1 MRNELTLLILNMLL
15 RGMEFSFDSIKKL
28 FETLKTI
35 SFFGRVFQWS
45 NVKSQLIEANGE
57 LQRILSVSQS
67 LKTENIKLANL
78 ISLEKSAAK
87 NYQDTANRVS
97 TEVEVLKIS
106 QLNNAEKISDLEKK
120 NSSLEGINSQ
130 YFKRGTELS
139 NDLAANREKLD
150 NLQKEIR
157 ELKDENAN
165 LKKDDEFRKKEHS
178 NSVSSL
184 KQIQEKILRDR
195 EDEVNKKSQA
205 EIDRIKR
212 LKETWLNHEEK
223 VKNRIRTIC
232 NKTGVEYVDKVP
244 FKGKPDNTLRIN
256 NEYIIFDAK
265 SPANDDLSNFPNYIK
280 AQVESAIKYVKEEEV
295 RKEVFLVVPSN
306 TLEHLETFEYK
317 LSDYSVYVVALDSVE
332 PIILT
337 LQRIEDY
344 EFAEQLS
351 PEERENICRVIG
363 KFVHLSK
370 RRIQIDG
377 FFAKQFFELVYRSEA
392 DLSKDILEKVAEFE
406 KSEKLNP
413 PQEKRARQISTK
425 ELEADS
431 EKIQSEANQ
440 KGFAIQD
447 GLLVKEINKL
457 PLYSNIE
464 SDENQKDLFS
474 N

>member
-1 MRNELTLLILNMLL
+1 
-15 RGMEFSFDSIKKL
+15 MEFSFDSIKRL
-28 FETLKTI
+28 FENLKTI
-35 SFFGRVFQWS
+35 SFWERIFEWGRIKS
-45 NVKSQLIEANGE
+45 NLVEANGE
-57 LQRILSVSQS
+57 LQRVISINES
-67 LKTENIKLANL
+67 LKTENLKLENS
-78 ISLEKSAAK
+78 ISIEKSTSK
-87 NYQDTANRVS
+87 NFQDTANRLT
-97 TEVEVLKIS
+97 TELEVLKNS
-106 QLNNAEKISDLEKK
+106 HNNQQERIESLQKEGTSLLER
-120 NSSLEGINSQ
+120 NTQFL
-130 YFKRGTELS
+130 KRGTELS
-139 NDLAANREKLD
+139 SDLIVAKQKIENQE
-150 NLQKEIR
+150 KEIR
-157 ELKDENAN
+157 ELKDENSR
-165 LKKDDEFRKKEHS
+165 LKKDDEFRKQEHS
-178 NSVSSL
+178 NSIASL

-195 EDEVNKKSQA
+195 EDEITKRNQA
-205 EIDRIKR
+205 EIDRIKK
-212 LKETWLNHEEK
+212 LKATWVNHEER
-223 VKNRIRTIC
+223 VKNRIRAVSIK
-232 NKTGVEYVDKVP
+232 NGIEYLDTVP

-265 SPANDDLSNFPNYIK
+265 SPANDDLSNFPNYVK
-280 AQVESAIKYVKEEEV
+280 AQAESAIKYVKEDDV
-295 RKEVFLVVPSN
+295 RREVFLVVPSN

-317 LSDYSVYVVALDSVE
+317 LSDYTVFVVALDSVE

-337 LQRIEDY
+337 LQRIEEY

-351 PEERENICRVIG
+351 PEDRDNICRVIG

-431 EKIQSEANQ
+431 EKIQSEAAQ
-440 KGFAIQD
+440 KGFSIQD

-464 SDENQKDLFS
+464 EDKNQGDLF

>member
-1 MRNELTLLILNMLL
+1 
-15 RGMEFSFDSIKKL
+15 MEFSFDSIKKL
-28 FETLKTI
+28 FENLKTI
-35 SFFGRVFQWS
+35 SFLGRVFQWGS
-45 NVKSQLIEANGE
+45 VKSQLIEANGE
-57 LQRILSVSQS
+57 LQRVLSEGQS
-67 LKTENIKLANL
+67 LKAENIKLENL

-87 NYQDTANRVS
+87 NFQDTANRVS
-97 TEVEVLKIS
+97 TELEITR
-106 QLNNAEKISDLEKK
+106 NNYKNQSEKLEGLQQEATRLAERNTQFYDRGTKLATDLALVNEKIQNLEK
-120 NSSLEGINSQ
+120 
-130 YFKRGTELS
+130 EL
-139 NDLAANREKLD
+139 RTV
-150 NLQKEIR
+150 R
-157 ELKDENAN
+157 DENSN

-195 EDEVNKKSQA
+195 EDEVNKKNQA
-205 EIDRIKR
+205 EIDRIKK
-212 LKETWLNHEEK
+212 LKETWSNHEEK

-256 NEYIIFDAK
+256 EEYIIFDAK
-265 SPANDDLSNFPNYIK
+265 SPANDDLSNFPNYVK
-280 AQVESAIKYVKEEEV
+280 AQAESAIKYVKEEDV
-295 RKEVFLVVPSN
+295 RREVFLVVPSN
-306 TLEHLETFEYK
+306 TLENLETFEYK
-317 LSDYSVYVVALDSVE
+317 LSDYTVYVVALDSIE

-337 LQRIEDY
+337 LQRIEEY

-464 SDENQKDLFS
+464 SDENQGDLFT

>member
-1 MRNELTLLILNMLL
+1 
-15 RGMEFSFDSIKKL
+15 MEFSFDSIKRL
-28 FETLKTI
+28 FENLKTI
-35 SFFGRVFQWS
+35 SFWERIFEWGRIKS
-45 NVKSQLIEANGE
+45 NLIEANGE
-57 LQRILSVSQS
+57 LQRVISINES
-67 LKTENIKLANL
+67 LKTENQKLENS
-78 ISLEKSAAK
+78 ISIEKSTSK
-87 NYQDTANRVS
+87 NFQDSVNRLT
-97 TEVEVLKIS
+97 TELEVLKNS
-106 QLNNAEKISDLEKK
+106 YNNQFERIESLQKEGTSLLER
-120 NSSLEGINSQ
+120 NNQFL
-130 YFKRGTELS
+130 KRGTELS
-139 NDLAANREKLD
+139 SDLIVAKQKIENQE
-150 NLQKEIR
+150 KEIR
-157 ELKDENAN
+157 ELKDENSR
-165 LKKDDEFRKKEHS
+165 LKKDDEFRKQEHS
-178 NSVSSL
+178 NSIASL

-195 EDEVNKKSQA
+195 EDEITKRNQA
-205 EIDRIKR
+205 EIDRIKK
-212 LKETWLNHEEK
+212 LKATWVNHEER
-223 VKNRIRTIC
+223 VKNRIRAVSIK
-232 NKTGVEYVDKVP
+232 NGIEYLDTVP

-265 SPANDDLSNFPNYIK
+265 SPANDDLSNFPNYVK
-280 AQVESAIKYVKEEEV
+280 AQAESAIKYVKEEDV
-295 RKEVFLVVPSN
+295 RREVFLVVPSN

-317 LSDYSVYVVALDSVE
+317 LSDYTVFVVALDSVE

-337 LQRIEDY
+337 LQRIEEY

-351 PEERENICRVIG
+351 PEDRDNICRVIG

-431 EKIQSEANQ
+431 EKIQSEAAQ
-440 KGFAIQD
+440 KGFSIQD
-447 GLLVKEINKL
+447 GLLIKEINKL

-464 SDENQKDLFS
+464 EDKNQGDLF

>member
-1 MRNELTLLILNMLL
+1 
-15 RGMEFSFDSIKKL
+15 MEFSFDSIKKL
-28 FETLKTI
+28 FENLKTI
-35 SFFGRVFQWS
+35 SFLGRVFQWGS
-45 NVKSQLIEANGE
+45 VKSQLIEANGE
-57 LQRILSVSQS
+57 LQRVLSEGQS
-67 LKTENIKLANL
+67 LKAENIKLENL

-87 NYQDTANRVS
+87 NFQDTANRVS
-97 TEVEVLKIS
+97 TELEITR
-106 QLNNAEKISDLEKK
+106 NNYKNQSEKLEGLQQEATRLAERNTQFYDRGTKLATDLALVNEKIQNLEK
-120 NSSLEGINSQ
+120 
-130 YFKRGTELS
+130 EL
-139 NDLAANREKLD
+139 RTV
-150 NLQKEIR
+150 R
-157 ELKDENAN
+157 DENSN

-195 EDEVNKKSQA
+195 EDEVNKKNQT
-205 EIDRIKR
+205 EIDRIKK
-212 LKETWLNHEEK
+212 LKETWSNHEEK

-256 NEYIIFDAK
+256 EEYIIFDAK
-265 SPANDDLSNFPNYIK
+265 SPANDDLSNFPNYVK
-280 AQVESAIKYVKEEEV
+280 AQAESAIKYVKEEDV
-295 RKEVFLVVPSN
+295 RREVFLVVPSN
-306 TLEHLETFEYK
+306 TLENLETFEYK
-317 LSDYSVYVVALDSVE
+317 LSDYTVYVVALDSIE

-337 LQRIEDY
+337 LQRIEEY

-351 PEERENICRVIG
+351 PEDRENICRVIG

-464 SDENQKDLFS
+464 SDENQGDLFT

>member
-1 MRNELTLLILNMLL
+1 
-15 RGMEFSFDSIKKL
+15 MEFSFDSIKKL
-28 FETLKTI
+28 FENLKTI
-35 SFFGRVFQWS
+35 SFLGRVFQWGS
-45 NVKSQLIEANGE
+45 VKSQLIEANGE
-57 LQRILSVSQS
+57 LQRVLSEGQS
-67 LKTENIKLANL
+67 LKAENIKLENL

-87 NYQDTANRVS
+87 NFQDTANRVS
-97 TEVEVLKIS
+97 TELEITR
-106 QLNNAEKISDLEKK
+106 NNYKNQSEKSEGLQQEATRLAERNTQFYDRGTKLATDLALVNEKIQNLEK
-120 NSSLEGINSQ
+120 
-130 YFKRGTELS
+130 ELR
-139 NDLAANREKLD
+139 AVR
-150 NLQKEIR
+150 
-157 ELKDENAN
+157 DENGN

-178 NSVSSL
+178 NSISSL

-195 EDEVNKKSQA
+195 EDEVNKKNQT
-205 EIDRIKR
+205 EIDRIKK
-212 LKETWLNHEEK
+212 LKETWSNHEEK

-256 NEYIIFDAK
+256 EEYIIFDAK
-265 SPANDDLSNFPNYIK
+265 SPANDDLSNFPNYVK
-280 AQVESAIKYVKEEEV
+280 AQAESAIKYVKEEDV
-295 RKEVFLVVPSN
+295 RREVFLVVPSN
-306 TLEHLETFEYK
+306 TLENLETFEYK
-317 LSDYSVYVVALDSVE
+317 LSDYTVYVVALDSIE

-337 LQRIEDY
+337 LQRIEEY

-464 SDENQKDLFS
+464 SDENQGDLFT